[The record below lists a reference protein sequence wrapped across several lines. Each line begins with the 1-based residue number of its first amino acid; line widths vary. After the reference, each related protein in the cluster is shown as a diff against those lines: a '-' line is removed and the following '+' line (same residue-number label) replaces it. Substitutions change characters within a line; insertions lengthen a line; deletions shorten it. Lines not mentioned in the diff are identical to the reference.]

1 MLPLPPTGVL
11 WLFITHPLPLTDL
24 VRNISPQPQV
34 MEVDFMKASSYGLGR
49 SETSGTVKIDDGF
62 DLRSCEGKHVLVV
75 SKGKR
80 LGRGCGSTVAGVQAG

>member
-1 MLPLPPTGVL
+1 M
-11 WLFITHPLPLTDL
+11 
-24 VRNISPQPQV
+24 RNISPQPQV

-75 SKGKR
+75 SKG
-80 LGRGCGSTVAGVQAG
+80 RGNSFDLSRGARTAGGQARAGGEQGQGLRQGL